1 MTCAAGASR
10 GNHARRA
17 FHPLGTRLLSVI
29 RDADVRIARIR
40 YVMPRHWMTIWAA
53 NWVGL
58 SRSRKSTQPGA
69 SGVIELSPC
78 AGRMP
83 VRRPS
88 QTLALAATALRRQGP
103 GMALPPECQPR
114 PACGS
119 DPAAPEAPAQVSRSS
134 RAAHPSGDAH
144 GSAIERAIFLSIAM
158 TTSAIS
164 TTGTMPRHALTSL
177 ESSAGTGRWR
187 TPDAARASVRV
198 SSRQTGASPLRF
210 PGLGGRKLV
219 FGAETR

>member
-1 MTCAAGASR
+1 MKRRPAAPGRVRRLTRREFENTLVDLLAHVPNYFKSLEHLLR
-10 GNHARRA
+10 SFARPPFALER
-17 FHPLGTRLLSVI
+17 LSVI
-29 RDADVRIARIR
+29 RDADGRIARIR

-53 NWVGL
+53 NWVGPG
-58 SRSRKSTQPGA
+58 RSRKSTQPGA
-69 SGVIELSPC
+69 SSVIELSPC

-134 RAAHPSGDAH
+134 RAAHPSGDACRN
-144 GSAIERAIFLSIAM
+144 AIERAIFSC
-158 TTSAIS
+158 
-164 TTGTMPRHALTSL
+164 GVEFR
-177 ESSAGTGRWR
+177 
-187 TPDAARASVRV
+187 AAA
-198 SSRQTGASPLRF
+198 QA
-210 PGLGGRKLV
+210 
-219 FGAETR
+219 